1 MRVFVHV
8 YLFWIT
14 VWSFDFELRGK
25 NDNRFNPLR
34 IRARNNSFHINI
46 LLCCVNFSDGLKRK
60 FRNTSWSSFI
70 KLWAILFL
78 YLIETSR
85 IEWNSSILVAQLACS
100 FFFLSKLIINKYVS
114 QLIFIILYKLIF
126 I

>member
-46 LLCCVNFSDGLKRK
+46 SLCCVNVNDGLKRK

-85 IEWNSSILVAQLACS
+85 IEWNSSILFAQLACS